1 MEICPGSGDPI
12 SGNARIQYMSAAAT
26 TFPTYPQTYVDQSPR
41 GKSAR
46 IFCFHRHTQK
56 RVQKIENAQILAGQD
71 DMVSLIG
78 LVADQRDRSAFIQV
92 YEYFSPRVKSFLLGR
107 NLTPQLADEVLQ
119 EVMLAV
125 WQKAHQYS
133 PERAAV
139 STWIF
144 TIARNKHI
152 DRIRKEKFP
161 ELDANDPSLR
171 PAEIAEVEGEHMTM
185 ERSQAVREA
194 LAKLPK
200 DQYEV
205 IFMSFMRGVSHGEI
219 GKRLDLPLGT
229 VKSRIRLGFKR
240 LREELAEIGE
250 EI

>member
-1 MEICPGSGDPI
+1 MI
-12 SGNARIQYMSAAAT
+12 AAT
-26 TFPTYPQTYVDQSPR
+26 TTFSTHTRTYADQSPR
-41 GKSAR
+41 GKSAK

-56 RVQKIENAQILAGQD
+56 RVQKIENTQIHAGKD
-71 DMVSLIG
+71 DMGSLIG
-78 LVADQRDRSAFIQV
+78 LIADQKDRSAFIQI

-133 PERAAV
+133 PARAAV

-161 ELDANDPSLR
+161 ELDANDPSLK
-171 PAEIAEVEGEHMTM
+171 PAEAAEVEGECMTI
-185 ERSQAVREA
+185 ERGQAVQEA

-205 IFMSFMRGVSHGEI
+205 IYMSFMKGVSHGEI
-219 GKRLDLPLGT
+219 GEHLDLPLGT

>member
-1 MEICPGSGDPI
+1 
-12 SGNARIQYMSAAAT
+12 MSSAST
-26 TFPTYPQTYVDQSPR
+26 TFSTYPRAYVDQNPR
-41 GKSAR
+41 GKSAK

-56 RVQKIENAQILAGQD
+56 RVQKIENAQILAGKD
-71 DMVSLIG
+71 DMGSLIG
-78 LVADQRDRSAFIQV
+78 LVADQRDRTAFIQI

-133 PERAAV
+133 PARAAV

-161 ELDANDPSLR
+161 ELDANDPSLK
-171 PAEIAEVEGEHMTM
+171 PAEAAEVEGECMTI
-185 ERSQAVREA
+185 ERGQAVQEA

-205 IFMSFMRGVSHGEI
+205 IYMSFMKGVSHGEI
-219 GKRLDLPLGT
+219 GEHLDLPLGT

>member
-1 MEICPGSGDPI
+1 M
-12 SGNARIQYMSAAAT
+12 
-26 TFPTYPQTYVDQSPR
+26 
-41 GKSAR
+41 
-46 IFCFHRHTQK
+46 
-56 RVQKIENAQILAGQD
+56 QKIENAEIRAGKD
-71 DMVSLIG
+71 DMGTLIS
-78 LVADQRDRSAFIQV
+78 LVADQRDRSAFIQI
-92 YEYFSPRVKSFLLGR
+92 YNYFSPRVKSFLLGR
-107 NLTPQLADEVLQ
+107 NLAPQLADEVLQ

-125 WQKAHQYS
+125 WQKAHTYS

-152 DRIRKEKFP
+152 DRIRREKFP
-161 ELDANDPSLR
+161 ELDADDPSLK
-171 PAEIAEVEGEHMTM
+171 PAEAAEVEGEYVTM
-185 ERSQAVREA
+185 ELGQAVQEA
-194 LAKLPK
+194 LAKLSK

-205 IFMSFMRGVSHGEI
+205 IYMSFMQGVSHGEI
-219 GKRLDLPLGT
+219 GKRLNMPLGT